1 MPLHKDLTGADLH
14 EPKGV
19 ASAGVDT
26 VYVANGSGSGTW
38 QKIASDQINATS
50 IKNINKEVAT
60 FVMQNVG
67 DASILLL
74 PFPEA
79 GSITKVTVILHGAL
93 TAADGTLTFT
103 RNGGATLG
111 TLVLAY
117 AGSAEGTIFTFTPV
131 GNQDITAGGYLK
143 IANDGAA
150 TGAVN
155 ATVFIEFTR
164 T

>member
-19 ASAGVDT
+19 ASASVDT

-38 QKIASDQINATS
+38 QKIASSQINNTS

-60 FVMQNVG
+60 FVMENVG
-67 DASILLL
+67 DPSIILL

-79 GSITKVTVILHGAL
+79 GSVTKVTVLLHGAL
-93 TAADGTLTFT
+93 SGADGLLTFT
-103 RNGGATLG
+103 KNGGATLG
-111 TLVLAY
+111 TLTLTHT
-117 AGSAEGTIFTFTPV
+117 GSAEGTLFTFTPV
-131 GNQDITAGGYLK
+131 SNQDVTAGGYLK
-143 IANDGAA
+143 IANNGAS